1 MKFPKILYEHFT
13 TNIVIY
19 FLFPIMATGCNNK
32 QNTKQN
38 TLQMDTTTH
47 KYTNHLIHETSP
59 YLLQHAH
66 NPVNWYAWGD
76 EALEKAK
83 KENKLILISIGYS
96 ACHWCHVM
104 EHESFEDEATAKIM
118 NELYVCIKVDREERP
133 DIDQV
138 YMNAVQLIT
147 GQGGWPLNCFTLPD
161 GRPIYG
167 GTYFP
172 NAQWNDVLIK
182 LADFYKKN
190 PGKANETAEE
200 LTHGI
205 KASDVI
211 KINTNEAKFTI
222 EDAKATY
229 EPWATLFDPI
239 EGGPNR
245 APKFPLPNNY
255 LFLLHYYHATK
266 DKSAFNQIKVTLDKM
281 AYGGIYD
288 QIGGGFSRYATD
300 SLWKIPHFEKMLYD
314 NGQLVSLY
322 SEAYQLTKDA
332 LYKQVVYETLE
343 FIEREM
349 TSPEGGFYSALDADS
364 EGEEGKFYVW
374 GKPEL
379 ETLLKDKFPLV
390 SDYYNVNNIG
400 FWEHGN
406 YILLRKKTDAEIAKV
421 HGLTLEQLQKE
432 IASAKKIMLAARKK
446 RIRPG
451 LDDKQLTSW
460 NALMLKGYVD
470 AYTIFNEQHFLSTA
484 LNNAEF
490 ILTKLRNP
498 GGGLNHILPSPDG
511 EGLGVRSIN
520 GYLEDYCFTIEA
532 FIALYQATFDE
543 KWLITARQLM
553 DYAIAH
559 FYDKTSGMFFF
570 TSDIDKALIARKME
584 LNDNVIPASNSSIAK
599 GLFLLGNY
607 YDNNDYK
614 KMASKMLNNVKENMP
629 RYGSGYS
636 NWGLLL
642 LQQALPFYEVAIVG
656 ADAEKKRKELS
667 LYFIPN
673 KIVAGSKTA
682 NALPLL
688 QDRYV
693 DGRTLIYVC
702 ENKVCK
708 LPLEKVEEALK
719 LMK

>member
-1 MKFPKILYEHFT
+1 MKVRNEIYQTIFNHFT
-13 TNIVIY
+13 ANIIIY
-19 FLFPIMATGCNNK
+19 SLFPIMAMSCNNA
-32 QNTKQN
+32 QNKKQN
-38 TLQMDTTTH
+38 TLLMDTITH

-83 KENKLILISIGYS
+83 KENKLILVSIGYS

-104 EHESFEDEATAKIM
+104 EHESFEDEATAKVM

-138 YMNAVQLIT
+138 YINAVQLIT

-172 NAQWNDVLIK
+172 KAQWNDVLIK
-182 LADFYKKN
+182 LADFYKNN
-190 PGKANETAEE
+190 PGKANESAAE

-211 KINTNEAKFTI
+211 KINTNEAKFTL
-222 EDAKATY
+222 EDAKAIY
-229 EPWATLFDPI
+229 EPWSTLFDTI

-322 SEAYQLTKDA
+322 SEAYQLTKDV
-332 LYKQVVYETLE
+332 LYKQVVYETLA

-374 GKPEL
+374 KKPQL
-379 ETLLKDKFPLV
+379 EALLGDKFPLV

-400 FWEHGN
+400 LWEHGN
-406 YILLRKKTDAEIAKV
+406 YILLRKKSDAEIAKV
-421 HGLTLEQLQKE
+421 HGLTIEQLQKE
-432 IASAKKIMLAARKK
+432 IASAKKIMFAARKK

-460 NALMLKGYVD
+460 NALMLKGYID
-470 AYTIFNEQHFLSTA
+470 AYTVFNEQHFLSTA

-498 GGGLNHILPSPDG
+498 DGGLNHNYKNACLPPACRTGRDRQSK
-511 EGLGVRSIN
+511 STIN

-543 KWLITARQLM
+543 KWLI
-553 DYAIAH
+553 D
-559 FYDKTSGMFFF
+559 
-570 TSDIDKALIARKME
+570 LI
-584 LNDNVIPASNSSIAK
+584 PSPS
-599 GLFLLGNY
+599 
-607 YDNNDYK
+607 
-614 KMASKMLNNVKENMP
+614 P
-629 RYGSGYS
+629 
-636 NWGLLL
+636 
-642 LQQALPFYEVAIVG
+642 
-656 ADAEKKRKELS
+656 
-667 LYFIPN
+667 
-673 KIVAGSKTA
+673 
-682 NALPLL
+682 
-688 QDRYV
+688 
-693 DGRTLIYVC
+693 DGEGR
-702 ENKVCK
+702 
-708 LPLEKVEEALK
+708 
-719 LMK
+719 M